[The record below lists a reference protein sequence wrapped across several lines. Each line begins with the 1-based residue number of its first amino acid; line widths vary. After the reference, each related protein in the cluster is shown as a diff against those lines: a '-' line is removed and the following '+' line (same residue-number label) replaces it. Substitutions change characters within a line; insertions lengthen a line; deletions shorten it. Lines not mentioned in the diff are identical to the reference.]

1 MFVCGSVP
9 YNSFNERLEIVKKLK
24 QEFKKVR
31 ITVLD
36 DIVLYEAKVNQ
47 RYL

>member
-1 MFVCGSVP
+1 MFVYGSVP
-9 YNSFNERLEIVKKLK
+9 YNSFSERLGIVKKLK

-36 DIVLYEAKVNQ
+36 DVVLYEAKVN
-47 RYL
+47 RVHI